1 LLATL
6 LLLVVCWYPTAANI
20 SDVAS
25 FPADVAANDAP
36 LASAVAVPVGSSSVD
51 VNSAVGVLWVPAVVV
66 ASAFASVPAVA
77 GVTTVHTIP
86 STGVSTRSVLSCA
99 AVGSALFC
107 SYCCCVPEIIAL
119 AIVCCCYHHYC

>member
-1 LLATL
+1 MLATL
-6 LLLVVCWYPTAANI
+6 LLLVICWYPTAAYI

-25 FPADVAANDAP
+25 FPADTAACFDAP
-36 LASAVAVPVGSSSVD
+36 LASAVAVPVGSSVVD
-51 VNSAVGVLWVPAVVV
+51 VNSTVGVLWVPGAVV

-99 AVGSALFC
+99 AVGSA
-107 SYCCCVPEIIAL
+107 
-119 AIVCCCYHHYC
+119 